1 MKRRWIILL
10 LTVAWLPWLGAAWFN
25 TLPSDSGTWNIAAGY
40 IRNNWDAIEVVLGVD
55 LSMEGSAYPWYQS
68 SAPTTK
74 ADGST
79 ALDATDNGFLWIDS
93 DTRKLY
99 TYIHG
104 TGFTALEG
112 DAALV
117 TFVNG
122 DMTPTVAIGSTFL
135 TYAGTLT
142 ISDFDNGIA
151 GKVITVQSKGTVTFD
166 VESGQ
171 DAAHNLDGSSANIVT
186 ASGDVTVWECENG
199 TTWNLVRFNDASA
212 DNSDADVGEKATT
225 VYVDAQDLATALQES
240 GATVF
245 NTTLDAASTFQ
256 DLDLSAYVGSTYAV
270 VWLEVVAP
278 FASAAAYIVRTNA
291 YGSGTFTD
299 HYSQWHIITNEYG
312 PVGGTVIVGD
322 GADCY
327 GYICLITDSV
337 GRIEHGCT
345 SNAATITIKLIG
357 FIAQ

>member
-10 LTVAWLPWLGAAWFN
+10 IAVCWLPWLGAAWDN
-25 TLPSDSGTWNIAAGY
+25 TLPSDSGTWNAAAGY
-40 IRNNWDAIEVVLGVD
+40 IRANWNALEVVLGED
-55 LSMEGSAYPWYQS
+55 LTMEGSAYPWFQS

-79 ALDATDNGFLWIDS
+79 ALDATDNGFLWVDS

-117 TFVNG
+117 TFANG
-122 DMTPTVAIGSTFL
+122 DTTPTVAIGSTFL

-142 ISDFDNGIA
+142 ISDFDDGIA

-166 VESGQ
+166 TTSGQ
-171 DAAHNLDGSSANIVT
+171 DSAHNLDGSSANIVT

-225 VYVDAQDLATALQES
+225 TYVDTQDLATSLQES

-245 NTTLDAASTFQ
+245 NTTMTAVSTFQ

-270 VWLEVVAP
+270 VWLEVVGTIDTENIYVA
-278 FASAAAYIVRTNA
+278 RTNA

-299 HYSQWHIITNEYG
+299 HYSYAGEWY
-312 PVGGTVIVGD
+312 PSGGTVIVGD

-327 GYICLITDSV
+327 GYMCLMTDSV
-337 GRIEHGCT
+337 GRIEHGLT
-345 SNAATITIKLIG
+345 NDSQTITIKLIG